1 MDKET
6 YKRACEL
13 TATLDIAD
21 ADLRH
26 IRTSL
31 DEYLTPMEGTTR
43 PRVKILHAEIHV
55 QEREQTSDYT
65 WSDGEVIYQIDKAT
79 LIETLK
85 KQAYKLEQLI
95 KKAKEEFDNL

>member
-26 IRTSL
+26 ISSSL
-31 DEYLTPMEGTTR
+31 QDYLTPMDGSTK

-55 QEREQTSDYT
+55 QERERTSDFG
-65 WSDGEVIYQIDKAT
+65 WLDGEVIYQIDEAT

-95 KKAKEEFDNL
+95 KKTKEEFDNL